1 MRYEAPETVER
12 ATALLAESAGE
23 ARVLAG
29 GTDLLVQM
37 RADVVEPALIVDIKR
52 IAETRAITEDR
63 GGWRIGAAVTG
74 AELKEHPR
82 LQQVWPGVVEAAN
95 LIGSTQVQGRAT
107 LGGNLCNGS
116 PAADSV
122 PALIA
127 AGAVATLAGPQ
138 GRRELPVEDV
148 MLGPRRLALGKGEI
162 VVSFR
167 LPPRPPRS
175 SDAYLRF
182 IPRTEMDIA
191 VVGVGVSL
199 TVDASG
205 TISDLLALVR
215 EERVA
220 PKLSEPVDLGALA
233 RSAAD
238 GTRHDGI
245 AHDVYAGEGCWV
257 EGDERRLRRLAENLL
272 DNADRHARA
281 RVTVRVAREGGRV
294 ALSVED
300 DGPGVP
306 AAMRERIFERF
317 VRADDDERGSGL
329 GLAICREIA
338 RAHGGDVVLED
349 RSRFVARLPVFEAT

>member
-1 MRYEAPETVER
+1 VGSRVLIARVVARLCASYLAILAVLLAVLDGVAFWWLSGREHDLLQPILFTDVGRSVYADVMRR
-12 ATALLAESAGE
+12 TALGLALLDVPLLLLAGVASFVMAVVSVRPLVE
-23 ARVLAG
+23 AREREARFAAEAAHELRTPLA
-29 GTDLLVQM
+29 
-37 RADVVEPALIVDIKR
+37 R
-52 IAETRAITEDR
+52 IASVAQTARDQR
-63 GGWRIGAAVTG
+63 D
-74 AELKEHPR
+74 
-82 LQQVWPGVVEAAN
+82 EAA
-95 LIGSTQVQGRAT
+95 RDEAF
-107 LGGNLCNGS
+107 
-116 PAADSV
+116 AR
-122 PALIA
+122 IA
-127 AGAVATLAGPQ
+127 ALA
-138 GRRELPVEDV
+138 
-148 MLGPRRLALGKGEI
+148 
-162 VVSFR
+162 
-167 LPPRPPRS
+167 
-175 SDAYLRF
+175 
-182 IPRTEMDIA
+182 
-191 VVGVGVSL
+191 
-199 TVDASG
+199 VDASG